1 MNRSRPTK
9 RQGAIA
15 LACAGGMLTAVG
27 FAGLGPLAATA
38 SSHREAPL
46 IAGLPQYDNTDLYAF
61 RSPENQSTITLA
73 AAPRIT
79 TAISRSAAKCR

>member
-9 RQGAIA
+9 QQGAVA
-15 LACAGGMLTAVG
+15 LACAGGLLTAVG

-46 IAGLPQYDNTDLYAF
+46 ISGLPQYDNTDVYAF
-61 RSPENQSTITLA
+61 VDPNSPDKVSL
-73 AAPRIT
+73 
-79 TAISRSAAKCR
+79 ISNWIPFSLMLLTR